1 MSSVRVAS
9 IICPCC
15 DEHVLVKVFEYPAGH
30 PELHIDVVRQLRGTN
45 SESVLPHIDGGYR
58 GLVYCVTPQ
67 VQTEM
72 RAEARGVARRA
83 EARGA
88 TRQRE
93 VGDDPRNVRARVEGR
108 DDGPEVHD
116 DGANRS

>member
-9 IICPCC
+9 VICPCC
-15 DEHVLVKVFEYPAGH
+15 DQLVLVKVWEWTAGDH
-30 PELHIDVVRQLRGTN
+30 ALHIDNVRRLEGAN
-45 SESVLPHIDGGYR
+45 SQSVLHIIDSTVYR

-67 VQTEM
+67 VQTEL
-72 RAEARGVARRA
+72 RD

-93 VGDDPRNVRARVEGR
+93 VGEDPRNVRARVEGR

>member
-67 VQTEM
+67 VQTEL
-72 RAEARGVARRA
+72 RD

-93 VGDDPRNVRARVEGR
+93 VGEDPRNVRARVEGR